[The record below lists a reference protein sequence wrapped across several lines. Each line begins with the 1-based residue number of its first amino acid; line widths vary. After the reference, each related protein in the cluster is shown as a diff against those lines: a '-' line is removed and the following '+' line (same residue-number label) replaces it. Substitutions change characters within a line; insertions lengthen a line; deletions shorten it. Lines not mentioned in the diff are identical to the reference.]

1 MGWLASERGVN
12 GGGISGI
19 LSSLQPDW
27 KGEAGKGQRLRLG
40 EIRSRTWCRQPLA
53 PAQAGAGKSW
63 GGGRDVAPGVT
74 PPPKKIHPFPGGLEG
89 FGFIGHVDLHREAT
103 GVVPRGTL
111 KCGWFSGEKPK
122 CRLSAGCFPAGFQAG
137 GKGKGLILLR
147 REAESRKPSGKA
159 EQGAGESKTLLPGGP
174 VPG

>member
-53 PAQAGAGKSW
+53 PAQAGAGPRH
-63 GGGRDVAPGVT
+63 GHGGRPEAPTVRRLDPNPGEVT
-74 PPPKKIHPFPGGLEG
+74 LALQNTPRFSVPWS
-89 FGFIGHVDLHREAT
+89 T
-103 GVVPRGTL
+103 G
-111 KCGWFSGEKPK
+111 
-122 CRLSAGCFPAGFQAG
+122 
-137 GKGKGLILLR
+137 
-147 REAESRKPSGKA
+147 
-159 EQGAGESKTLLPGGP
+159 LLPGWFLGSSFP
-174 VPG
+174 